1 LRILALEVVVLI
13 RELGPVR
20 GLFYLRRI
28 MGKKPADDII
38 W

>member
-13 RELGPVR
+13 QELGPVR
-20 GLFYLRRI
+20 GLFYLRI
-28 MGKKPADDII
+28 MDKKPADDVI

>member
-1 LRILALEVVVLI
+1 MRILALEVVVLI

-20 GLFYLRRI
+20 GLFYLRI
-28 MGKKPADDII
+28 MGKKPADDVI

>member
-1 LRILALEVVVLI
+1 LEVVVLI

-20 GLFYLRRI
+20 GLFYLRI